1 MTGCKVRHTQTKD
14 QYPVAYSTIAGIL
27 ASSNNLV
34 GAWQRAEENVT
45 FVQLIM
51 AGIFFGI
58 AYFLLQ
64 VFTEFG
70 SQSTTVQFGG
80 FAVLLGVI
88 VVTVRKMFPG

>member
-1 MTGCKVRHTQTKD
+1 M
-14 QYPVAYSTIAGIL
+14 
-27 ASSNNLV
+27 
-34 GAWQRAEENVT
+34 T

-64 VFTEFG
+64 VFTDFE
-70 SQSTTVQFGG
+70 SQSTAVQFGG
-80 FAVLLGVI
+80 FAVVLGVI